1 MLIHVAR
8 QTVDYNVQLTGYKS
22 VIRYTLC
29 FYIKV
34 VLRDTIRQS
43 FLTVYCWYFY
53 ANNRGLARRSH
64 VLPTCSITGTDPPVA
79 LEALTQ
85 SPAVVPAFLDDVNLL
100 KTSLTHVTANDAPAI
115 GCRKHNVTTRA
126 VSLSSHGSDASGSG
140 SDESGSG
147 SDESGSGSAHY
158 P

>member
-1 MLIHVAR
+1 MYCITTYKLQISDTLI
-8 QTVDYNVQLTGYKS
+8 
-22 VIRYTLC
+22 IC

-34 VLRDTIRQS
+34 VLRDPIRQS

-53 ANNRGLARRSH
+53 ANNCAVRSSHRGLARHSH
-64 VLPTCSITGTDPPVA
+64 VLPTCSITGTPPEA

-115 GCRKHNVTTRA
+115 GC
-126 VSLSSHGSDASGSG
+126 
-140 SDESGSG
+140 
-147 SDESGSGSAHY
+147 
-158 P
+158 